1 VWYYLVVKR
10 LWYYYIYLL
19 ICWGVFR
26 YFVRLPEVIEELWFK
41 PVIWLVPLFWWQLS
55 MGTNKIKM
63 FGSGPGFSSL
73 LGVMMGIVYFVLIR
87 RLDLS
92 GIKFDINLIGM
103 VLATAVTEELVFSGF
118 AAGYLEKI
126 QEGKAVN
133 LLIIGLMVA
142 IIKVPILLFVYRLGM
157 QEMLGVILFTGASG
171 VINAWIRVE
180 TGNVTGSILAR
191 VGMNLAVLG

>member
-1 VWYYLVVKR
+1 
-10 LWYYYIYLL
+10 
-19 ICWGVFR
+19 
-26 YFVRLPEVIEELWFK
+26 
-41 PVIWLVPLFWWQLS
+41 
-55 MGTNKIKM
+55 
-63 FGSGPGFSSL
+63 
-73 LGVMMGIVYFVLIR
+73 MGIVYFVLIR